1 MAMVKVIKNIL
12 IESNSFLN
20 RKTVNNLKHVVTVI
34 LQLKEKIQNN
44 TPIEI
49 EKGEST
55 VVSEPFIELMLK
67 DSQKQKAK

>member
-1 MAMVKVIKNIL
+1 M
-12 IESNSFLN
+12 
-20 RKTVNNLKHVVTVI
+20 
-34 LQLKEKIQNN
+34 QNN

-55 VVSEPFIELMLK
+55 VVSEPSIELMLK